1 VPQLRIASYPA
12 ADDDPFGRDP
22 LALLIAMLLDQQFPT
37 ERAFGA
43 PRLLADGLGVA
54 SLPAAELAAAD
65 RGPVRK
71 AGCVFS
77 LTAK

>member
-1 VPQLRIASYPA
+1 VRRTARVPQLRIASYHA

-37 ERAFGA
+37 ERA
-43 PRLLADGLGVA
+43 LGVA

-71 AGCVFS
+71 AGCAFS